1 MSGSRNQSRVVLHV
15 GLPKS
20 GTTFLQRSLAANAEA
35 LGDRGVLY
43 PQTDDDVMF
52 RAALDVRGTHKA
64 WGRRR
69 RDVEGAWDHLAAR
82 AHAHTGTTVISHEV
96 LGAAAPRQ
104 VDRAMSML
112 KGLDVHVVVTARD
125 PARQLVS
132 EWQEGVKHGRRLSF
146 AAFEATV
153 RAGQD
158 GVAHHFRS
166 AQDLPDVLGRW
177 GHWLAADHVHLVTG
191 AAEGAEP
198 RLLWSRFADVVGF
211 DPDGFP
217 AAGPSHA
224 NESLGVDEV
233 DLLRRVNVA
242 LDGRLGQPAYGQ
254 LAKQRVAHELLAG
267 RVSERPRL
275 PLELYDDLVTIGEL
289 WAKEVDRAGYAVH
302 GDLADL
308 VPARP
313 EQEPPHPDAADAA
326 AQVDVAAAVV
336 AELLLDLAAAREDV
350 AAKDAKRRSWKKRA
364 KELASRLAAE
374 T

>member
-69 RDVEGAWDHLAAR
+69 RDVEGAWDRLAAR
-82 AHAHTGTTVISHEV
+82 AHAHVGTSVISHEV

-146 AAFEATV
+146 AEFEATV
-153 RAGQD
+153 RAGHD
-158 GVAHHFRS
+158 GVAQHFRS
-166 AQDLPDVLGRW
+166 AQDLPEVLGRW
-177 GHWLAADHVHLVTG
+177 GHWLPADHVHLVTG
-191 AAEGAEP
+191 AAEGADP
-198 RLLWSRFADVVGF
+198 RLLWSRFAEVVGF

-224 NESLGVDEV
+224 NDSLGVDEV
-233 DLLRRVNVA
+233 DLLRRVNLA

-267 RVSERPRL
+267 RGSARPRL
-275 PLELYDDLVTIGEL
+275 PLELYDALVTLGEQ
-289 WAKEVDRAGYAVH
+289 WAKEVDRAGYVVH

-308 VPARP
+308 VPVRP
-313 EQEPPHPDAADAA
+313 AQASPHPDAADAA

-336 AELLLDLAAAREDV
+336 AELLLDLAAVREEA

-364 KELASRLAAE
+364 KKLAGRLAAE